1 MQKIFLEGR
10 LGRNAEV
17 KESSNG
23 NKFVRFTMAVNWR
36 KGNSKDDRTTWYDVS
51 SFNPAYTGKLVEYL
65 KSGTAVIVVGD
76 IEPELREGKDG
87 KTYLNMIVKANSIEF
102 PRNGKK
108 EDNTNTST
116 TKPNPTEKVT
126 EDIPDDQILC
136 NSEASSIEDSTVTT
150 ATNNDDDDLPF

>member
-36 KGNSKDDRTTWYDVS
+36 KGSSKDEKTTWYDVS

-108 EDNTNTST
+108 EDSTNTST

-136 NSEASSIEDSTVTT
+136 TSEASSIEDSTVTT

>member
-1 MQKIFLEGR
+1 M
-10 LGRNAEV
+10 
-17 KESSNG
+17 
-23 NKFVRFTMAVNWR
+23 
-36 KGNSKDDRTTWYDVS
+36 
-51 SFNPAYTGKLVEYL
+51 

-136 NSEASSIEDSTVTT
+136 TSEASSIEDSTVTT
-150 ATNNDDDDLPF
+150 ATDNDDDDLPF